1 MGSLIG
7 VFDTN
12 IVIDLLTGRR
22 DAAQLYQSCDR
33 TVISRIVWMEVL
45 IGAAEDDADV
55 RAFLRSNFEVYPIDE
70 TLADTA
76 IELRRSY
83 RLKLPDAL
91 VWATALE
98 LSGVLYT
105 RNTKDFN
112 DSMARV
118 AIPYHL

>member
-45 IGAAEDDADV
+45 IGAAEDDAEV
-55 RAFLRSNFEVYPIDE
+55 RAFLRRNFEVYPIDE

-105 RNTKDFN
+105 RNTTDFN
-112 DSMARV
+112 DSMAGV
-118 AIPYHL
+118 QIPYRV